1 MKKFLAGISVS
12 VISTLLSFSA
22 FADGHKVLTVA
33 SWAAP
38 FHTQNENVFPWMND
52 ELSSCSGGTLGLK
65 VEYGL
70 APPPALYD
78 SIRDGV
84 ADMTWI
90 VYGYTPGKFVT
101 TMIAEL
107 PLIPGNA
114 QEKSVAFQKTY
125 EKYLEAA
132 GEAKGVQILANFTH
146 GPGMANTTKKITSY
160 KELEGV
166 KMRVGGGVANAIGTA
181 LGIAGVNAPAPKV
194 YEIIS
199 GGVADGVMFPFETM
213 HAFKIAELAKYSLS
227 NPDGMYTTAFAVI
240 MNDDTYNDLS
250 ASHKKC
256 IDDMRGVSLSRKI
269 GNYWDQADEVGKAS
283 AAEYNHELTIANNDE
298 RQYFKAKMGPVID
311 DVLAKINAVGVVG
324 LVENMPD
331 GNAQRP
337 GDIVKSYSGKTV
349 EILNTDAEGRLVLA
363 DALTYTEEKYKPKFI
378 VDLATLTG
386 AIIVSLGSEY
396 AGLFSNDDKLS
407 NQLIDV
413 GEKTEEKVWRM
424 PLNKNFDKLIDSKN
438 ADMQN
443 INYVG
448 GAGST
453 TAAQFLQRFILNK
466 TPWAHLD
473 IAGMAFSK
481 YGGAL
486 NSGGATG
493 YGVRLLNKLV
503 EDYYE

>member
-1 MKKFLAGISVS
+1 MSIQINYKAGPFKKKSSNLVLFVDENFNITGLKKLISNEEYSFIGDLLAINDKKKKIIAYDLNSRRRIILISIKKKITTSEAEGLGAKFYDIFKDIKQNHFDINSETAKNTLQNFVGYFLHGLRLKSYIFDKYKSKKEKTNLIINILGKNIPSLKHQIKFQAVENGTFFARDLVS
-12 VISTLLSFSA
+12 EPGNIL
-22 FADGHKVLTVA
+22 H
-33 SWAAP
+33 P
-38 FHTQNENVFPWMND
+38 D
-52 ELSSCSGGTLGLK
+52 EYAKRLNSLKKIGLK
-65 VEYGL
+65 VNV
-70 APPPALYD
+70 YD
-78 SIRDGV
+78 EKKLKKLGMNTLLGVGQGSIRGSYLVTMEWKGKKDNSKPVAFVGKGV
-84 ADMTWI
+84 CFDTGGISLKPAKFMEDMTYDMAGSAT
-90 VYGYTPGKFVT
+90 VVGL
-101 TMIAEL
+101 M
-107 PLIPGNA
+107 
-114 QEKSVAFQKTY
+114 KS
-125 EKYLEAA
+125 
-132 GEAKGVQILANFTH
+132 LALRK
-146 GPGMANTTKKITSY
+146 A
-160 KELEGV
+160 
-166 KMRVGGGVANAIGTA
+166 RVNAI
-181 LGIAGVNAPAPKV
+181 
-194 YEIIS
+194 
-199 GGVADGVMFPFETM
+199 
-213 HAFKIAELAKYSLS
+213 
-227 NPDGMYTTAFAVI
+227 
-240 MNDDTYNDLS
+240 
-250 ASHKKC
+250 
-256 IDDMRGVSLSRKI
+256 
-269 GNYWDQADEVGKAS
+269 
-283 AAEYNHELTIANNDE
+283 
-298 RQYFKAKMGPVID
+298 
-311 DVLAKINAVGVVG
+311 GVVG
-324 LVENMPD
+324 LVENMPG

-363 DALTYTEEKYKPKFI
+363 DALTFTEEKYSPKFI

-407 NQLIDV
+407 KQLIDV

>member
-1 MKKFLAGISVS
+1 MSIKINYKNSPSKTSSNYVLFVDEKFNVLSLKKHISSSEYSFINDLIKTKDNKKKILTFDVSSKRKIILVSSKKNPTGSTIENLGAKFYDFFKDSKLNDFNINSETCVDRTKNFIGYFLHGLKLKSYIFDKYKTKKNNKNISITVFGKNKPNLKDQIKFKAIEEGTFFTRDLVSEPGNILHPDEYAKRLNSLKKIGLKINILDEKKLKKLGMNTLLGVGQGSIRGSYLVTMEWNGLKDKSKPVAFVGKGVCFDTGGIS
-12 VISTLLSFSA
+12 
-22 FADGHKVLTVA
+22 
-33 SWAAP
+33 
-38 FHTQNENVFPWMND
+38 
-52 ELSSCSGGTLGLK
+52 LK
-65 VEYGL
+65 
-70 APPPALYD
+70 PAKFME
-78 SIRDGV
+78 
-84 ADMTWI
+84 DMTYDMAGSA
-90 VYGYTPGKFVT
+90 VVVGL
-101 TMIAEL
+101 M
-107 PLIPGNA
+107 
-114 QEKSVAFQKTY
+114 KS
-125 EKYLEAA
+125 
-132 GEAKGVQILANFTH
+132 LA
-146 GPGMANTTKKITSY
+146 
-160 KELEGV
+160 L
-166 KMRVGGGVANAIGTA
+166 
-181 LGIAGVNAPAPKV
+181 
-194 YEIIS
+194 
-199 GGVADGVMFPFETM
+199 
-213 HAFKIAELAKYSLS
+213 
-227 NPDGMYTTAFAVI
+227 
-240 MNDDTYNDLS
+240 
-250 ASHKKC
+250 
-256 IDDMRGVSLSRKI
+256 RK
-269 GNYWDQADEVGKAS
+269 
-283 AAEYNHELTIANNDE
+283 
-298 RQYFKAKMGPVID
+298 
-311 DVLAKINAVGVVG
+311 AKINAVGVVG
-324 LVENMPD
+324 LVENMPG

-363 DALTYTEEKYKPKFI
+363 DALTYTEEKFRPKFI

-407 NQLIDV
+407 KQLIDA
-413 GEKTEEKVWRM
+413 GENVEEKVWRM

-493 YGVRLLNKLV
+493 YGVRLLNKLI

>member
-1 MKKFLAGISVS
+1 MSIAINYKNILMKKNSSNLVLFVDEKFNILSLKKHILGTEYSFISDLLRVKDLKKSIINFDINSKKKIILISFKKNLSRNGAENLGAKFYDELKDSKQNTFHVNSDTLSSKSANLIGHFLHGIKLKSYKFEKYKTKKNIKNISIIVNGKNKPSLRDQLKFKAIEEGTFYTRNLVSEPGNILHPDEYAKRINGLKKYGLKINVYDEKKLKKLGMNTLLGVGQGSIRGSYLVTMEWNGLKDKTKPLAFVGKGVCFDTGGIS
-12 VISTLLSFSA
+12 
-22 FADGHKVLTVA
+22 
-33 SWAAP
+33 
-38 FHTQNENVFPWMND
+38 
-52 ELSSCSGGTLGLK
+52 LK
-65 VEYGL
+65 
-70 APPPALYD
+70 PAKFME
-78 SIRDGV
+78 
-84 ADMTWI
+84 DMTYDMAGSA
-90 VYGYTPGKFVT
+90 VVVGL
-101 TMIAEL
+101 M
-107 PLIPGNA
+107 
-114 QEKSVAFQKTY
+114 KS
-125 EKYLEAA
+125 
-132 GEAKGVQILANFTH
+132 LA
-146 GPGMANTTKKITSY
+146 
-160 KELEGV
+160 V
-166 KMRVGGGVANAIGTA
+166 
-181 LGIAGVNAPAPKV
+181 
-194 YEIIS
+194 
-199 GGVADGVMFPFETM
+199 
-213 HAFKIAELAKYSLS
+213 
-227 NPDGMYTTAFAVI
+227 
-240 MNDDTYNDLS
+240 
-250 ASHKKC
+250 
-256 IDDMRGVSLSRKI
+256 RK
-269 GNYWDQADEVGKAS
+269 
-283 AAEYNHELTIANNDE
+283 
-298 RQYFKAKMGPVID
+298 
-311 DVLAKINAVGVVG
+311 AKINAVGVVG
-324 LVENMPD
+324 LVENMPG

-363 DALTYTEEKYKPKFI
+363 DALTYTEEKFKPKLI

-407 NQLIDV
+407 NQLINA
-413 GEKTEEKVWRM
+413 GENVEEKVWRM

-493 YGVRLLNKLV
+493 YGVRLLNKLI